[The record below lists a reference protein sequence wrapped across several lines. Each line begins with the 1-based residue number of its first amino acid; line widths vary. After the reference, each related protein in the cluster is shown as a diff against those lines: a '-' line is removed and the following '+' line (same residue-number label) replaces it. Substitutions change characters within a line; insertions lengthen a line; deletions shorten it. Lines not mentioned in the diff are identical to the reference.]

1 MLDADPLMAN
11 ADEIRGIR
19 VLETWIG
26 GRKVYE
32 ANPGRGEREADA
44 PGR

>member
-1 MLDADPLMAN
+1 
-11 ADEIRGIR
+11 

-26 GRKVYE
+26 GQKLYDVDGE
-32 ANPGRGEREADA
+32 RGERPADA

>member
-1 MLDADPLMAN
+1 MAN
-11 ADEIRGIR
+11 ADEIRDMR

-26 GRKVYE
+26 GRKVYD
-32 ANPGRGEREADA
+32 ANPERGEREADA